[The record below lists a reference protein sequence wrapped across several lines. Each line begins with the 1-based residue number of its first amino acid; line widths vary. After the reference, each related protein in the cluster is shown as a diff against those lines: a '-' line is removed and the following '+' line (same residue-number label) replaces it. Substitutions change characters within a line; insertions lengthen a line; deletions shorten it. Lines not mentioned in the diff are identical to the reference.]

1 MSTRDVGVVLVAAGS
16 ASRYGKPKQFEEL
29 GGLPIYLYVA
39 RTFSLITPMHTIV
52 IVGRTEDL
60 PEMERGLRDIEM
72 PVKWRLCAGGATR
85 QDSVANG
92 IRTLHED
99 NDIKIALVHDV
110 ARPLVDDVVIL
121 SVIDAIRECGSAIAG
136 VEVVDTIKRVVD
148 REIVETV
155 SRENL
160 WRAQTPQGARMELM
174 LAALEAARESNFQGT
189 DESQLLERIG
199 EQPRIVQGS
208 NLNFKITYPIDLE
221 RARYA
226 VDNLRSVKPLSRRSE
241 S

>member
-1 MSTRDVGVVLVAAGS
+1 VSSRDVGAVLVAAGS

-39 RTFSLITPMHTIV
+39 RTFSLISSMHTIV
-52 IVGRTEDL
+52 IVGREENIH
-60 PEMERGLRDIEM
+60 EMERGLRSIEL
-72 PVKWRLCAGGATR
+72 PVKWRLVAGGNTR

-92 IRTLHED
+92 VRALHEEK
-99 NDIKIALVHDV
+99 DISIVLVHDV
-110 ARPLVDDVVIL
+110 ARALIDDVVIL
-121 SVIDAIRECGSAIAG
+121 SVIGAAREHGSAIAG
-136 VEVVDTIKRVVD
+136 IEVVDTMKRVVNH
-148 REIVETV
+148 EIVETV

-160 WRAQTPQGARMELM
+160 WRAQTPQGAKMELM
-174 LAALEAARESNFQGT
+174 LAAFEAARESNFQGT

-208 NLNFKITYPIDLE
+208 HLNFKITYPIDLD

-226 VDNLRSVKPLSRRSE
+226 VANMQAVRSLRV
-241 S
+241 